1 MKKIITLVLA
11 SLLLISTT
19 VFAKA
24 PSIEIDG
31 KIIKTDAAPFIEKDR
46 TFVPIRFIGEAL
58 NYKVDWNKDKKL
70 VTIKNNDR
78 QILMT
83 IGDTNITVNNEK
95 IKNDVAP
102 LIRKDRTYVPL
113 RFVAENMNLKVNW
126 DGKEKKVII
135 KSQKDNITDG
145 ITGLSGD
152 EKEFL
157 NKFQSKQKI
166 IEDNMTS
173 LKKSFFE
180 KASTLSKEDLEK
192 EYNRANKEISDAI
205 SELKNINVSDKFRD
219 TYNKAMEANER
230 ALTMLPDLKEAIINK
245 DEDVAKKVV
254 NLFTDFQ
261 IKMTELQDAY
271 NANLK
276 GENYKARED
285 IKAYTDNADKTI
297 ENLMKQIGK

>member
-135 KSQKDNITDG
+135 NSQKDNITDG
-145 ITGLSGD
+145 ITGLSAD

-192 EYNRANKEISDAI
+192 EYNMANKEISDAI

-285 IKAYTDNADKTI
+285 IKAYTDGADKTI

>member
-135 KSQKDNITDG
+135 NSQKDNITDG

-192 EYNRANKEISDAI
+192 EYNRANKEISDAV

-285 IKAYTDNADKTI
+285 IKAYTDGADKTI

>member
-135 KSQKDNITDG
+135 NSQKDNITDG

-192 EYNRANKEISDAI
+192 EYNRANKEISDAV

>member
-135 KSQKDNITDG
+135 NSQKDNITDG
-145 ITGLSGD
+145 ITNLNGD

-192 EYNRANKEISDAI
+192 EYNRASKEISDAI

>member
-95 IKNDVAP
+95 FKNDVAP

-135 KSQKDNITDG
+135 NSQKDNITDG
-145 ITGLSGD
+145 ITGLSAD

>member
-83 IGDTNITVNNEK
+83 IGDTNIIVNNEK

-135 KSQKDNITDG
+135 NSQKDNITDG
-145 ITGLSGD
+145 ITGLSAD

-192 EYNRANKEISDAI
+192 EYNRASKEISDAV

>member
-83 IGDTNITVNNEK
+83 IGDTNIIVNNEK

-135 KSQKDNITDG
+135 NSQNDNITDG

-192 EYNRANKEISDAI
+192 EYNRANKEISDAV

>member
-58 NYKVDWNKDKKL
+58 NYKVHWNKDKKL

-135 KSQKDNITDG
+135 NSQKDNITDG
-145 ITGLSGD
+145 ITGLSAD

-192 EYNRANKEISDAI
+192 EYNRANKEISDAV

-285 IKAYTDNADKTI
+285 IKAYTDGADKTI

>member
-135 KSQKDNITDG
+135 NSQKDNITDG

-192 EYNRANKEISDAI
+192 EYNRASKEISDAI
-205 SELKNINVSDKFRD
+205 SELKNINVSDKFID

>member
-113 RFVAENMNLKVNW
+113 RFVAEKMNLKVNW

-135 KSQKDNITDG
+135 NSQKDNITDG
-145 ITGLSGD
+145 ITGLSAD

-192 EYNRANKEISDAI
+192 EYNRASKEISDAI

-285 IKAYTDNADKTI
+285 IKAYTDGADKTI

>member
-11 SLLLISTT
+11 SLLLTSTT

-135 KSQKDNITDG
+135 NSQKDNITDG

-192 EYNRANKEISDAI
+192 EYNRANKEISDAV

>member
-135 KSQKDNITDG
+135 NSQKDNITDG
-145 ITGLSGD
+145 ITGLSAD

-192 EYNRANKEISDAI
+192 EYNRANKKISDAI

-285 IKAYTDNADKTI
+285 IKAYTDGADKTI

>member
-135 KSQKDNITDG
+135 NSQKDNITDG
-145 ITGLSGD
+145 ITNLSAD

-180 KASTLSKEDLEK
+180 KANTLSKEDLEK
-192 EYNRANKEISDAI
+192 EYNRASKEISDAV

>member
-31 KIIKTDAAPFIEKDR
+31 NIIKTDAAPFIEKDR

-135 KSQKDNITDG
+135 NSQKDNITDG

-192 EYNRANKEISDAI
+192 EYNRASKEISDAI

>member
-135 KSQKDNITDG
+135 NSQKDNITDG

-192 EYNRANKEISDAI
+192 EYNRASKEISDAI

-254 NLFTDFQ
+254 NLYTDFQ

>member
-126 DGKEKKVII
+126 DGKEKKII
-135 KSQKDNITDG
+135 INSQKDNITDG
-145 ITGLSGD
+145 ITGLSAD

-276 GENYKARED
+276 GENYKARKD
-285 IKAYTDNADKTI
+285 IKAYTDGADKTI

>member
-1 MKKIITLVLA
+1 MKKIITLVLV

-135 KSQKDNITDG
+135 NSQKDNITDG
-145 ITGLSGD
+145 ITGLSAD

-192 EYNRANKEISDAI
+192 EYNRANKEISDAV

-285 IKAYTDNADKTI
+285 IKAYTDGADKTI

>member
-135 KSQKDNITDG
+135 NSQKDNITDG
-145 ITGLSGD
+145 ITGLSAD

-166 IEDNMTS
+166 IVDNMTS

-192 EYNRANKEISDAI
+192 EYNRANKEISDAV

-285 IKAYTDNADKTI
+285 IKAYTDGADKTI

>member
-135 KSQKDNITDG
+135 NSQKDNITDG
-145 ITGLSGD
+145 ITGLSAD

-180 KASTLSKEDLEK
+180 KASTLSKDDLEK
-192 EYNRANKEISDAI
+192 EYNRASKEISDAI

>member
-31 KIIKTDAAPFIEKDR
+31 KIIKTEAAPFIEKDR

-135 KSQKDNITDG
+135 NSQKDNITDG
-145 ITGLSGD
+145 ITGLSAD

-245 DEDVAKKVV
+245 DEDIAKKVV

>member
-95 IKNDVAP
+95 IKNDVAS

-135 KSQKDNITDG
+135 NSQKDNITDG
-145 ITGLSGD
+145 ITGLSAD

-285 IKAYTDNADKTI
+285 IKAYTDGADKTI

>member
-135 KSQKDNITDG
+135 NSQNDNITDG
-145 ITGLSGD
+145 ITGLSAD

-180 KASTLSKEDLEK
+180 KANTLSKEDLEK
-192 EYNRANKEISDAI
+192 EYNRASKEISDAI

>member
-135 KSQKDNITDG
+135 NSQKDNITDG
-145 ITGLSGD
+145 ITGLSAD

-157 NKFQSKQKI
+157 NKLQSKQKI

-230 ALTMLPDLKEAIINK
+230 VLTMLPDLKEAIINK

-285 IKAYTDNADKTI
+285 IKAYTDGADKTI

>member
-102 LIRKDRTYVPL
+102 LIRKGRTYVPL

-135 KSQKDNITDG
+135 NSQKDNITDG

-192 EYNRANKEISDAI
+192 EYNRASKEISDAI

>member
-1 MKKIITLVLA
+1 MKKIITLVFA

-135 KSQKDNITDG
+135 NSQKDNITDG
-145 ITGLSGD
+145 ITGLSAD

-180 KASTLSKEDLEK
+180 KASTLSKDDLEK
-192 EYNRANKEISDAI
+192 EYNRASKEISDAI

>member
-135 KSQKDNITDG
+135 NSQKDNITDG
-145 ITGLSGD
+145 ITGLSAD

-192 EYNRANKEISDAI
+192 EYNRANKEISDAV

-245 DEDVAKKVV
+245 DEDIAKKVV

>member
-135 KSQKDNITDG
+135 NSQKDNITDG
-145 ITGLSGD
+145 ITGLSAD

>member
-31 KIIKTDAAPFIEKDR
+31 KIIKTNAAPFIEKDR

-58 NYKVDWNKDKKL
+58 NYKVDWNNDKKL

-135 KSQKDNITDG
+135 NSQKDNITDG
-145 ITGLSGD
+145 ITNLSAD

-192 EYNRANKEISDAI
+192 EYNRASKEISDAI

>member
-83 IGDTNITVNNEK
+83 IGDTNIPVNNEK

-135 KSQKDNITDG
+135 NSQKDNITDG
-145 ITGLSGD
+145 ITNLSGD

-192 EYNRANKEISDAI
+192 EYKRASKEISDAI

>member
-135 KSQKDNITDG
+135 NSQKDNITDG

>member
-135 KSQKDNITDG
+135 NSQKDNITDG
-145 ITGLSGD
+145 ITGLSAD

-230 ALTMLPDLKEAIINK
+230 ALTMIPDLKEAIINK

>member
-31 KIIKTDAAPFIEKDR
+31 RIIKTDAAPFIEKDR

-135 KSQKDNITDG
+135 NSQKDNITDG

-192 EYNRANKEISDAI
+192 EYNRANKEISDAV

-297 ENLMKQIGK
+297 ENLMKKIGK

>member
-102 LIRKDRTYVPL
+102 LIKKDRTYVPL

-135 KSQKDNITDG
+135 NSQKDNITDG
-145 ITGLSGD
+145 ITGLSAD

-192 EYNRANKEISDAI
+192 EYNRASKEISDAV

>member
-135 KSQKDNITDG
+135 NSQKDNITDG

-285 IKAYTDNADKTI
+285 IKAYTDGADKTI

>member
-31 KIIKTDAAPFIEKDR
+31 KIIKTEAAPFIEKDR

-135 KSQKDNITDG
+135 NSQKDNITDG
-145 ITGLSGD
+145 ITGLSAD

-230 ALTMLPDLKEAIINK
+230 VLTMLPDLKEAIINK

-285 IKAYTDNADKTI
+285 IKAYTDGADKTI

>member
-83 IGDTNITVNNEK
+83 IGDTNIIVNNEK

-135 KSQKDNITDG
+135 NSQNDNITDG

-192 EYNRANKEISDAI
+192 EYNRANKEISDAV

-245 DEDVAKKVV
+245 DEDIAKKVV

>member
-135 KSQKDNITDG
+135 NSQKDNITDG
-145 ITGLSGD
+145 ITGLSAD

-180 KASTLSKEDLEK
+180 KANTLSKEDLEK

-285 IKAYTDNADKTI
+285 IKAYTDGADKTI

>member
-135 KSQKDNITDG
+135 NSQKDNITDG

-230 ALTMLPDLKEAIINK
+230 ALTMIPDLKEAIINK

>member
-58 NYKVDWNKDKKL
+58 NYKVDWDKDKKL

-102 LIRKDRTYVPL
+102 LIRNDRTYVPL

-135 KSQKDNITDG
+135 NSQKDNITDG
-145 ITGLSGD
+145 ITGLSAD

-192 EYNRANKEISDAI
+192 EYNRANKEISDAV

-285 IKAYTDNADKTI
+285 IKAYTDGADKTI

>member
-102 LIRKDRTYVPL
+102 LIRNDRTYVPL

-135 KSQKDNITDG
+135 NSQKDNITDG

-192 EYNRANKEISDAI
+192 EYNRANKEISDAV